1 MMSSRPRRI
10 THLSALLLA
19 VLLVLGPSRAGLAA
33 DTLVVIN
40 QISLDRFPEVA
51 VYFTALDSSGLPIT
65 DIGRD
70 RLQLLHNGRS
80 IPELALDLADTEQD
94 GLAVAVAVDTSGS
107 MQGAPLETARA
118 SVRQLLEQMGPRDRA
133 ALVSFGQTVQVVQGL
148 TDDREALSRALD
160 GLTARGDTA
169 LYDGTFQ
176 SISLAA
182 QHTLGRRAV
191 VVITDGED
199 THSSL
204 TLDDVIGKAR
214 EANTPVSVIGLG
226 EVKLDPVQRL
236 TAVTGGSLGIA
247 PSPEQ
252 LAERMGQVAD
262 RLRKQYVVRYRAPD
276 SRPPEN
282 ELELVLNQGGQ
293 QIRTAQRFPA
303 PPIPP
308 LAVTLADL
316 APGSP
321 VRGKV
326 ELRPTIPNTPKV
338 DRVDYA
344 LDGAPLGTV
353 ADAPYTFT
361 WDTST
366 VPPGDHTLT
375 VTARLGEQEAQQ
387 SLPLKVVPAVQ
398 VTIKLPGDQN
408 VTGRV
413 KLQAEFDAPAP
424 IASVEWAVDG
434 QPIGAAAQPPF
445 EIEWDTAGLPAGD
458 HTITAQAKDQ
468 AGNVGQASQTVRVQA
483 AVSAPGTAPAAVTP
497 ASNATAKP
505 GGTATPVRTA
515 TPSRTATATPT
526 GSSES
531 SRLSIS
537 SPAIWIG
544 IAAVVA
550 VLGGL
555 IYVASRRKDDGVIEG
570 TAYRPG
576 QDGPASPYDTQGI
589 LPPGHPGAADAFREA
604 PTMAVTIGPGDLDAP
619 PGGPGSASV
628 MVSVSG
634 APPRSWQLGIDQI
647 IGRAEG
653 PGVIVVADQL
663 VSRRHARISWEGGQ
677 FVYRDL
683 GPMNP
688 TRRDGRTLPNP
699 YILRNGDRLQV
710 GHAELTFRA

>member
-1 MMSSRPRRI
+1 MTSSRPGRI
-10 THLSALLLA
+10 SCLSALLLT
-19 VLLVLGPSRAGLAA
+19 VLLVFGPSRAGLAA

-51 VYFTALDSSGLPIT
+51 IYFTALDSSGLPIT

-70 RLQLLHNGRS
+70 RLQLLHNGRP

-133 ALVSFGQTVQVVQGL
+133 ALVAFGRTVEVAQDL
-148 TDDREALSRALD
+148 TNDREALNRALD
-160 GLTARGDTA
+160 GLTAGGDTA

-176 SISLAA
+176 AISLAA
-182 QHTLGRRAV
+182 QHSLGRRAV

-199 THSSL
+199 THSNL

-226 EVKLDPVQRL
+226 EVKLEAVQRL
-236 TAVTGGSLGIA
+236 TTVSGGSLGIA

-282 ELELVLNQGGQ
+282 ELELVLNQDGQ
-293 QIRTAQRFPA
+293 QVRTAQRFPA

-308 LAVTLADL
+308 LTISLADL
-316 APGSP
+316 APGST

-326 ELRPTIPNTPKV
+326 DLRPTIPNDPKV
-338 DRVDYA
+338 DRVEYA

-353 ADAPYTFT
+353 TDAPYAFT

-366 VPPGDHTLT
+366 VPPGEHTLT
-375 VTARLGEQEAQQ
+375 VVARLGEQEAQQ
-387 SLPLKVVPAVQ
+387 SLPLKVVPAIQ
-398 VTIKLPGDQN
+398 VSIKLPGDQN
-408 VTGRV
+408 VSGRV
-413 KLQAEFDAPAP
+413 KLQTEIDAPSR
-424 IASVEWAVDG
+424 IASVEWAADG
-434 QPIGAAAQPPF
+434 QPIGTAAQPPF
-445 EIEWDTAGLPAGD
+445 EVEWDTAGLPAGE
-458 HTITAQAKDQ
+458 HTLTAQAKDE
-468 AGNVGQASQTVRVQA
+468 AGNVGQAGQTVRVQA
-483 AVSAPGTAPAAVTP
+483 PSPGAGASPAAGSP
-497 ASNATAKP
+497 AANTTAKP
-505 GGTATPVRTA
+505 GGTATPA
-515 TPSRTATATPT
+515 RTATATPT

-531 SRLSIS
+531 SGLSMS
-537 SPAIWIG
+537 SPAVWIG
-544 IAAVVA
+544 IAAVIA

-555 IYVASRRKDDGVIEG
+555 IYAASRRRDDGVIDG

-589 LPPGHPGAADAFREA
+589 LPPGHPGAPDPFREA
-604 PTMAVTIGPGDLDAP
+604 PTMAVTIGPGDLDAR
-619 PGGPGSASV
+619 PGGPGHASV
-628 MVSVSG
+628 TVTVAG
-634 APPRSWQLGIDQI
+634 APPRAWPLGIDQI

-699 YILRNGDRLQV
+699 YILRNGDRLHV
-710 GHAELTFRA
+710 GHAELMFRA

>member
-1 MMSSRPRRI
+1 MTSSRPGW
-10 THLSALLLA
+10 TACLSALLLT
-19 VLLVLGPSRAGLAA
+19 VLLALAPSRAGQAA

-70 RLQLLHNGRS
+70 RLQLLHNGRPV
-80 IPELALDLADTEQD
+80 PELALDLADTEQD
-94 GLAVAVAVDTSGS
+94 GLAVAIAVDTSGS

-133 ALVSFGQTVQVVQGL
+133 ALVAFGQTVQVVQEP
-148 TDDREALSRALD
+148 TDDREALNRALD
-160 GLTARGDTA
+160 GLTAGGDTA
-169 LYDGTFQ
+169 LYDGTFRA
-176 SISLAA
+176 ISLAA

-226 EVKLDPVQRL
+226 EVKLEPVQRL
-236 TAVTGGSLGIA
+236 TTVTGGSLGVA

-262 RLRKQYVVRYRAPD
+262 QLRKQYVVRYRAPD

-293 QIRTAQRFPA
+293 QVRTAQRFPA

-308 LAVTLADL
+308 LAISLADL

-338 DRVDYA
+338 DRVEYA

-353 ADAPYTFT
+353 TDAPYAFT

-366 VPPGDHTLT
+366 VPPGEHTLT
-375 VTARLGEQEAQQ
+375 VVARLGEQEAQQ
-387 SLPLKVVPAVQ
+387 TLPLKVVPTIQ
-398 VTIKLPGDQN
+398 ISIKLPGDQN

-413 KLQAEFDAPAP
+413 KLQAEIDAPAP
-424 IASVEWAVDG
+424 IAGVEWAADG

-458 HTITAQAKDQ
+458 HTIAARAKDE

-483 AVSAPGTAPAAVTP
+483 AGAAPAAVTP
-497 ASNATAKP
+497 AGNATAKP
-505 GGTATPVRTA
+505 AGTA

-526 GSSES
+526 GSGES
-531 SRLSIS
+531 GVLSMS
-537 SPAIWIG
+537 SPAVWIG
-544 IAAVVA
+544 IAAVIA

-555 IYVASRRKDDGVIEG
+555 MYAASRRKDDGVIDG

-576 QDGPASPYDTQGI
+576 QDGPASPYDMQGI
-589 LPPGHPGAADAFREA
+589 LPPGRPGVPDALREA
-604 PTMAVTIGPGDLDAP
+604 PTLAVTIGPGDLDAR
-619 PGGPGSASV
+619 PGGPGHASV
-628 MVSVSG
+628 TVTVAG
-634 APPRSWQLGIDQI
+634 APPRSWPLGIDQI

-653 PGVIVVADQL
+653 PGVIVIADQL

-710 GHAELTFRA
+710 GHTELTFRA

>member
-1 MMSSRPRRI
+1 MTSLRPGRTAR
-10 THLSALLLA
+10 LSALLLT
-19 VLLVLGPSRAGLAA
+19 VLLVLMPSRAGLAA

-51 VYFTALDSSGLPIT
+51 VYFTALDSAGLPIT

-70 RLQLLHNGRS
+70 RLQLLHNGRPV
-80 IPELALDLADTEQD
+80 PELALDLADTEQD
-94 GLAVAVAVDTSGS
+94 GLAVAIAVDTSGS

-118 SVRQLLEQMGPRDRA
+118 SVRQLLERMGPRDRA
-133 ALVSFGQTVQVVQGL
+133 ALVAFGQTVQVVQGL
-148 TDDREALSRALD
+148 TYDREALNRALD
-160 GLTARGDTA
+160 GLTAVGDTA

-176 SISLAA
+176 AVSLAA

-226 EVKLDPVQRL
+226 EVKLEPVQRL
-236 TAVTGGSLGIA
+236 TTVTGGSLGIA

-252 LAERMGQVAD
+252 LSERMGQIAD

-293 QIRTAQRFPA
+293 QIRTSQRFPA

-308 LAVTLADL
+308 LAISLADL
-316 APGSP
+316 APGST
-321 VRGKV
+321 VRGQV

-338 DRVDYA
+338 DQVEYA
-344 LDGAPLGTV
+344 LDGAPLATV
-353 ADAPYTFT
+353 TEAPYAFT
-361 WDTST
+361 WNTST

-387 SLPLKVVPAVQ
+387 SLPLKVMPAIQ
-398 VTIKLPGDQN
+398 VSITLTGDQN
-408 VTGRV
+408 VSGRV
-413 KLQAEFDAPAP
+413 KLQAEIDAPAP
-424 IASVEWAVDG
+424 IAGVEWAADG
-434 QPIGAAAQPPF
+434 QPIGSAAQPPF
-445 EIEWDTAGLPAGD
+445 EVEWDTTGLSAGE
-458 HTITAQAKDQ
+458 HTLTAQAKDQ
-468 AGNVGQASQTVRVQA
+468 AGNVGQASRTVRVQA
-483 AVSAPGTAPAAVTP
+483 PSPGAGASPAVGSPAA
-497 ASNATAKP
+497 NATAKP
-505 GGTATPVRTA
+505 GGTATPA
-515 TPSRTATATPT
+515 RTATATPT
-526 GSSES
+526 DSGES
-531 SRLSIS
+531 RGLSMS
-537 SPAIWIG
+537 SPAVWIG
-544 IAAVVA
+544 IVAVIA

-555 IYVASRRKDDGVIEG
+555 IYAASRRKDDGVIDG

-589 LPPGHPGAADAFREA
+589 LPPGHPGAPEAFREA
-604 PTMAVTIGPGDLDAP
+604 PTMAVTIGPGDLDARS
-619 PGGPGSASV
+619 GGPGYASV
-628 MVSVSG
+628 TVTVAG
-634 APPRSWQLGIDQI
+634 APPRSWPLGIDQI

-653 PGVIVVADQL
+653 PGVIVVADRL